1 MKILF
6 VRPQPSPDTIG
17 LQHIMLVEPLE
28 LEVMAALTAA
38 DDECMIA
45 DMILEKQPIE
55 KIISNFKPD
64 LFCITGYITHMQVIK
79 EYCRLVKSLQPA
91 VQTVAGGVHIEKFP
105 EDADDPSIDF
115 RVVRNATRSFPALL
129 AHLKNKTPLPPGILR
144 TGEAVQLSKLPP
156 YDFYFPFP
164 RRELTQKYRSKYFY
178 VFHQKV
184 ALMKTSFGC
193 PYTCNFCF
201 CRKITDDHY
210 FARPIEDVITEL
222 KQIREKE
229 VYIVDDDFLLS
240 SKRLREFIRMVK
252 QEKIQKKYLVYGRAD
267 FIAEHPLLMKQ
278 LQKIG
283 LRTVIVG
290 IESFSDKELASFEK
304 RTTAGINERALQ
316 VLKESGV
323 DCYAAVITSPEWSD
337 ADFKEVGKKLLEMG
351 IKFVNLQP
359 LTPLKG
365 TGIDVAE
372 KDLVISREDYPKWDL
387 AHVTI
392 RPLKMSISRYYT
404 NLMNLYEQI
413 MFHPK
418 NLFSHLIHYPL
429 YMQWKLAKGIYRVHK
444 QYRERII
451 NTKNTYAEDPVYTT
465 HTVQ

>member
-6 VRPQPSPDTIG
+6 VRPEPSPDTIG

-28 LEVMAALTAA
+28 LEVMAALTDA
-38 DDECMIA
+38 DDDCMIA

-55 KIISNFKPD
+55 KIISKFKPD
-64 LFCITGYITHMQVIK
+64 LFCITGYITHMQVIRD
-79 EYCRLVKSLQPA
+79 YCRIAKSLLPG
-91 VQTVAGGVHIEKFP
+91 VQTIAGGVHIEKFP

-129 AHLKNKTPLPPGILR
+129 NHLKNKTPLPQGILK
-144 TGEAVQLSKLPP
+144 TGETVQLSKLPP
-156 YDFYFPFP
+156 YDFYFPLP
-164 RRELTQKYRSKYFY
+164 RRELTEKYRSKYFY

-184 ALMKTSFGC
+184 AMMKTSFGC

-222 KQIREKE
+222 KLIREKE

-240 SKRLREFIRMVK
+240 PQRLREFIRRVK
-252 QEKIQKKYLVYGRAD
+252 QENIQKKYLVYGRAD
-267 FIAEHPLLMKQ
+267 FIAEHPLLIKQ

-290 IESFSDKELASFEK
+290 IESFSDQELASFEK
-304 RTTAGINERALQ
+304 RTTASINESALAI
-316 VLKESGV
+316 LKECGV
-323 DCYAAVITSPEWSD
+323 DCYAAVITSPGWSEN
-337 ADFKEVGKKLLEMG
+337 DFKEAGKKLLEMG

-365 TGIDVAE
+365 TGIDAAE
-372 KDLVISREDYPKWDL
+372 ENLVISREDYPKWDL

-392 RPLKMSISRYYT
+392 MPQKMSVSSYYT
-404 NLMNLYEQI
+404 NLMNLYERI

-418 NLFSHLIHYPL
+418 NLFSHFIHYPL
-429 YMQWKLAKGIYRVHK
+429 YMQWKLAKGLYRVHK
-444 QYRERII
+444 QYRERIK
-451 NTKNTYAEDPVYTT
+451 NTKTKYAQDSVYTT
-465 HTVQ
+465 NTV